1 MNKASHIYKI
11 IAAFTALCVEFTS
24 LSIPLARAEVA
35 PQSAPSIKKINP
47 ELLKLPTKFGEVVE
61 SHAGNGSVIVI
72 QDAHAIPDAQRNIA
86 NIIKH
91 LQREY
96 GVGTVALEG
105 ASGDLDPQIFRSFP
119 DKKLLR
125 EVMKSY
131 MDAGEIAGGTAAAIF
146 DETSTKYQGVE
157 DWEIYEEGLGLY
169 LSAMEKEALLL
180 EMLSAKR
187 LALNAEKEKVY
198 SKELLAIDQAVEK
211 FYENAAQ
218 LTDLIKVLGAVQAPQ
233 AGSELEALWKE
244 VSKQNNP
251 SASSGQ
257 AGDKSQSKDV
267 EVRELARKVEKV
279 LKSPGA
285 VKVFNSRKQ
294 EWMTGEISAE
304 AFAMHLQ
311 QWADQSGL
319 SLEMSSD
326 LLGMVRDQQTLKGL
340 EGTKLFRDLEIY
352 IQSVKA
358 KLIDGQSSAVS
369 TTREIRSLDERTES
383 LRLITRLT
391 KLELP
396 RQEWSELSKGKVFE
410 ALSALEINQDDLVFH
425 LAFYLNAEER
435 DQIFFENL
443 QSHSELGSGSA
454 KTMILVA
461 GGFHAEG
468 ITSRLKEAGVGY
480 ALVMPKINHIPES
493 LNYRS
498 QMRGEV
504 SWKDYFEVENG
515 RIHLYKAF
523 VRATRDKLLQTTDQP
538 LVNSPSSMVMLKAWR
553 DQIIRDLS
561 DMGKVDRAAW
571 YTRYMDEVVDDT
583 LKSTDADKLM
593 GKVDN
598 FIRGLRGLEKTNQ
611 LNSEQ
616 IAALLKSN
624 MIAPKNSVALVP
636 GALSPVVD
644 SVSTEVALGIV
655 AEGLGVQAEGELPI
669 AVSVPAAKLISKK
682 LERITDQGSKQE
694 LILYE
699 DGTFELTQDGVENP
713 LRAGRIF
720 QVGRTQIALFHENRE
735 YLDVQSSMINFAPV
749 STDSPVG
756 IDTFLN
762 MDYEA
767 LTGEGVLETLQ
778 PVAEN
783 ILKLEGLADLIV
795 VQAESGE
802 KSDKSK
808 QRGRV
813 YRQLLRRYQ
822 VPFEDIEDAVIRVSR
837 QNLETLVIKLSVRS
851 ASIEQSRSET
861 RGSPE
866 TVNFFLANSSARTK
880 SSAYEVVGQVKL
892 KWPQAKIKIFY
903 DLKDNLDSVSGLFS
917 EYGDIEF
924 SVMESSLPDLKD
936 AYAVIVGPVS
946 NVSRLGELAK
956 SNKVI
961 HVQPNLVGVSKYLDV
976 LTPVN
981 ESAILSK
988 YRLSNKPIVF
998 ANLWA
1003 ENEFRLAAAAVRE
1016 LFENS
1021 QFNLAP
1027 IILSPRFVNSGN
1039 IEKIKNI
1046 LNENG
1051 IRFNLMRPGFSD
1063 GDQVDLTGKFVTI
1076 LNTEGDQPEILKV
1089 ASLTVAG
1096 HTLGEAGNPSHNVLE
1111 ARSPIITGDISYV
1124 FPEQWDEEG
1133 MKEANDIIE
1142 GALQSGFVKTLGPNP
1157 DPGVLSGAIVEL
1169 LSNKSEYERMK
1180 ALNLKARTEAYE
1192 AAIRETDMNFDKWQL
1207 ELDKSRSE
1215 ASSTSSG
1222 QARVDQS
1229 KEFSE
1234 KGYISTSVGPVVAG
1248 GVVNKDLPIGTS
1260 GRALVEG
1267 DLDAKQAVS
1276 TAETHLFQ
1284 SLFFAQIFFKAN
1296 VNGVLRSYKEIQDA
1310 IAQAKRNLENAKGVD
1325 IDEAEQKLKDARR
1338 DKEVFLEAA
1347 QKEGFEEFLL
1357 KGDYGVL
1364 SRRLFIG
1371 VKNKDQQQRVLK
1383 SLMLTFASQDQDS
1396 LRKQILDLQAQL
1408 SEPIYSEEQLEIML
1422 KQLERSFMFAAD
1434 ADRGVPAGEFYG
1446 NSDAE
1451 IFRKISEFIQV
1462 EVLTSEPVTIYGT
1475 AVSLSRDAEGVQ
1487 IIDGD
1492 VEHFIADDVI
1502 SDFQNKTPQWPEH
1515 LDKVVVAELNSGD
1528 TGARIINFGTGDPS
1542 PFSGDQD
1549 NVNLGTITNDRLTI
1563 TDVSIRTL
1571 RNLERLGLLDRIEAI
1586 DLTHIHFDHVGGL
1599 LEIVRRKLN
1608 GEPVL
1613 GKLKLIMSLAVRA
1626 QFENLAALHFI
1637 EGTGRE
1643 TGPTPEDRQKID
1655 ELFDYQEPT
1664 KAKNDAKTFV
1674 VEKYKIKGST
1684 TFANHEIELAPT
1696 HGHPIPTFGRKER
1709 IRLPDGTFI
1718 TSAYVSDS
1726 KMPDEFIIVNG
1737 EQIKNPRYL
1746 EFVAFFAD
1754 SDIIIAEN
1762 GVPGVHITP
1771 EQLVKAFPEHAKYG
1785 VIYTVHSAGPQ
1796 TVKGLKR
1803 FIPGMVLRPKKFAD
1817 RVAEIEKYADSLI
1830 KSEAIKKFYP
1840 LITRDQAIE
1849 FASLGEIVSLK
1860 QGAVIYELGEI
1871 VTELGS
1877 VFVNLEG
1884 YFDIYLSSD
1893 AQNPITTL
1901 DPGHIVGQTAL
1912 LTKAL
1917 TQEAYIQ
1924 IEKAISGDKK
1934 LENFFFDIVTSDI
1947 EIEGVRYR
1955 VVRPTVDLFEESKKV
1970 GLTAE
1975 QLRKLE
1981 PLFNIAKSGKSIPR
1995 TAKVVAGAG
2004 ATEESDPV
2012 FLQIHNHVLLQFL
2025 ARADASKIDP
2035 GYKSLVQYIKG
2046 IIEENL
2052 ESLKKDQAQSSAMGV
2067 AIPTELNPAA
2077 NAKRSEVRD
2086 VEGRELAT
2094 LPQEPLVDMSI
2105 DPVKADEYVN
2115 AHPESLRPMARF
2127 LVDNTTYINNFQFKK
2142 ALGESVQK
2150 FKMEI
2155 GARPFVAS
2163 LLGAQNG
2170 EPGEQKSSGWV
2181 YDVARSREIG
2191 LPEPA
2196 FINSG
2201 KAERMGTAIDAVTT
2215 LMKNERINDVVYIDD
2230 ASYSGTQLVDW
2241 LNAFMVMMKIEMDE
2255 SGSANQ
2261 KKRQVNVHL
2270 LVPFMTNAAKKNVED
2285 MVRSFESKYPGIFKI
2300 QFYDVRQMETAEER
2314 LARVEDVVE
2323 RQILKNSIKKVY
2335 QENSL
2340 QKAMSYFQHKVPDYK
2355 SVPSAKNI
2363 NTSDTAL
2370 WNSSTVLGRG
2380 YLSGFVP
2387 DAAGIIQRIVS
2398 FVPPIRISPY
2408 AQNYLQS
2415 IATLSSDPYWGGRV
2429 SQSARRSEA
2438 RDSYERYKILSGTL
2452 ADLPDPVFVN
2462 DGETITLRIPHDEVE
2477 GRQPELDLLV
2487 VFKKIN
2493 GKVFFAPLD
2502 SFSDLSLLEEYYRSA
2517 DPLQEG
2523 SRVNWEEVKETS
2535 EVEIIGREEE
2545 MDSEGTKVKIVFS
2558 EQGFTIA
2565 NASISDVYY
2574 FEGKPGLEIIASA
2587 LRDSYL
2593 SGANTGLPIA
2603 TEPIFIAGEDA
2614 TEIFNL
2620 VTEFTNQGPYVP
2632 AAGETALYTKVK
2644 QQIRLITERTGEKY
2658 RFSPMIQINALS
2670 DTYRALNNFL
2680 MNRFT
2685 RFEGLEK
2692 GVVVLK
2698 RIPNL
2703 EKLIEVLRH
2712 LISAYELAFNHLENS
2727 TIEIEAEKKENHRR
2741 YALQMLVELKKI
2753 VNLYDSIPP
2762 AERPRAEIQGEVR
2775 MARLP
2780 SQKNF
2785 SELISYNGDKIPL
2798 WAIKRIYLPDKDNR
2812 VIQFGEISQVNSE
2825 DGVYDREDRTRDV
2838 RNVLS
2843 PFLESAEIVF
2853 ELQDGVLL
2861 KRILEAEEYETIT
2874 AVYPGD
2880 FDPKEFSKLP
2890 HGRDLPKRRFI
2901 NAVNVNGVI
2910 TTLYDL
2916 ESLLPETGLAGR
2928 TVTFFYSANNH
2939 LQTFKISDEAKPQS
2953 EQYVYSQFR
2962 NSSNVQPMSAPFS
2975 AQETQEIAKK
2985 DLVDLFADLFNR
2997 RALTSAQRV
3006 VPLSALILQFLAV
3019 SLNAKAVSDWAQE
3032 GQVPLLE
3039 VDLANEQTISFS
3051 GLNPA
3056 LHHDDAVRIERLLS
3070 QIDGGLDAAS
3080 FRIVLAPAGP
3090 ATQSNQA
3097 GQFFDRPGRGLDE
3110 FNAWH
3115 KLSDVLELFFL
3126 SVGET
3131 GKDKKL
3137 DGASKQKLLDKLAEL
3152 VEAIAM
3158 IHPSV
3163 TGNEIYHT
3171 LYAVMDASTF
3181 RTKKLDTGSR
3191 INVLINL
3198 ARQIRAAAPQDP
3210 QQSIYVQGEFESKL
3224 KTPNLDLNELA
3235 KETARSEARSP
3246 DSGQARELT
3255 VAEQQVGENV
3265 ISFFQSPE
3273 NYSTEEINQ
3282 LADQISLLGEQ
3293 SRLSSF
3299 ITVLRSIAEL
3309 KVLPVNSERS
3319 AAEGINA
3326 DQANYASQVL
3336 LGRLMASKLERLINP
3351 PTIAFDAEV
3360 SDATLLDLAGKI
3372 SPEFAQL
3379 IGAIQLRPVADLR
3392 KLFKDKGVTVMNIN
3406 PKLADAAAVDASSE
3420 LLSQLGLPIVGVVI
3434 DGQSNSFVDSTR
3446 IMLQIMIA
3454 VFIASRKDLQ
3464 DKLRDGKAEEVK
3476 AEISLML
3483 FQVGNQPVEGILQFK
3498 NGRLEIVQSQL
3509 AQFIETLFKAQSAV
3523 AVAA

>member
-11 IAAFTALCVEFTS
+11 IAAFTALCVEITS
-24 LSIPLARAEVA
+24 LSIPLARAEVI
-35 PQSAPSIKKINP
+35 PQSSPSIKQINP
-47 ELLKLPTKFGEVVE
+47 ELLKLPTRFGEVVE

-119 DKKLLR
+119 DKKHLR
-125 EVMKSY
+125 EVMKGY
-131 MDAGEIAGGTAAAIF
+131 MDAGEIAGGTATAIF

-198 SKELLAIDQAVEK
+198 SKELLEIDKAVEN
-211 FYENAAQ
+211 FYENAEQ
-218 LTDLIKVLGAVQAPQ
+218 LTDLIKVLGAAQAPQ

-251 SASSGQ
+251 SANSGQ

-267 EVRELARKVEKV
+267 EVRDLARKVEKV

-358 KLIDGQSSAVS
+358 KLIDGQSSAAS
-369 TTREIRSLDERTES
+369 AGMRALDERTES

-443 QSHSELGSGSA
+443 TRSEPRLPSSNVR
-454 KTMILVA
+454 IIVA

-468 ITSRLKEAGVGY
+468 ITTRLKEAGMGY

-523 VRATRDKLLQTTDQP
+523 VRATRDNLLSRTQSLDP
-538 LVNSPSSMVMLKAWR
+538 GDKDGINLNLLKAWR

-583 LKSTDADKLM
+583 LKNTDADKLL

-611 LNSEQ
+611 LTSEQ
-616 IAALLKSN
+616 IASLLKAN
-624 MIAPKNSVALVP
+624 MAQTPTGALPSPNTAISAPILGFGRLKDMFSSAVARVRDLATISKLPGAKDAGLNIPAVALP
-636 GALSPVVD
+636 EE
-644 SVSTEVALGIV
+644 T
-655 AEGLGVQAEGELPI
+655 
-669 AVSVPAAKLISKK
+669 ISKK
-682 LERITDQGSKQE
+682 LDLKDVLQLIDNSEIDQDFLRKAFEISPTE
-694 LILYE
+694 TANLLIAKAMGLKIESMNSDGGVVVVRKKFE
-699 DGTFELTQDGVENP
+699 DHG
-713 LRAGRIF
+713 LRLLLK
-720 QVGRTQIALFHENRE
+720 VTEIAAI
-735 YLDVQSSMINFAPV
+735 QPAINFVRAM
-749 STDSPVG
+749 G
-756 IDTFLN
+756 
-762 MDYEA
+762 
-767 LTGEGVLETLQ
+767 
-778 PVAEN
+778 
-783 ILKLEGLADLIV
+783 LEGLVDINVPFSDEEGEATKRATRERFEREGVSVSMLDKPSETNEGELIGAPTHVEVVFLDSSFPGSSKSEYVFLSPNKAERILQVPYRAFKTAPQKISDVEVDRIRQSIFGNRAERPIWVVAPNPRAFEMNQTYGEHFPDVKAVHQAWMEQPPDKKPLLIIANRMESDLGMIWNRISNDHLSVEGQAVLAGDIV
-795 VQAESGE
+795 GKRKIDTQGGRVGYRGDTDVAAGALGDGLVDGTAIGELDIVFLGTQGELWQYLQAANGE
-802 KSDKSK
+802 EDYVFMGPDRNLHEAVVGKKSK
-808 QRGRV
+808 G
-813 YRQLLRRYQ
+813 
-822 VPFEDIEDAVIRVSR
+822 
-837 QNLETLVIKLSVRS
+837 K
-851 ASIEQSRSET
+851 
-861 RGSPE
+861 
-866 TVNFFLANSSARTK
+866 
-880 SSAYEVVGQVKL
+880 VVAFGK
-892 KWPQAKIKIFY
+892 KEWW
-903 DLKDNLDSVSGLFS
+903 
-917 EYGDIEF
+917 
-924 SVMESSLPDLKD
+924 
-936 AYAVIVGPVS
+936 
-946 NVSRLGELAK
+946 
-956 SNKVI
+956 
-961 HVQPNLVGVSKYLDV
+961 
-976 LTPVN
+976 PVN
-981 ESAILSK
+981 ERAYDFYAQERAVISAIPTKESVLEALSQPVQVEDGWEPTVAYDSK
-988 YRLSNKPIVF
+988 YS
-998 ANLWA
+998 ADA
-1003 ENEFRLAAAAVRE
+1003 RLAAAHLEILLDGEVFERLGDQKASFIGDTLDGLISKINQANEGGGAASLSMEAVRMM
-1016 LFENS
+1016 L
-1021 QFNLAP
+1021 Q
-1027 IILSPRFVNSGN
+1027 
-1039 IEKIKNI
+1039 EKWSSEDAF
-1046 LNENG
+1046 L
-1051 IRFNLMRPGFSD
+1051 R
-1063 GDQVDLTGKFVTI
+1063 
-1076 LNTEGDQPEILKV
+1076 
-1089 ASLTVAG
+1089 
-1096 HTLGEAGNPSHNVLE
+1096 
-1111 ARSPIITGDISYV
+1111 ARSEVRETLNV
-1124 FPEQWDEEG
+1124 
-1133 MKEANDIIE
+1133 
-1142 GALQSGFVKTLGPNP
+1142 ALS
-1157 DPGVLSGAIVEL
+1157 VEL
-1169 LSNKSEYERMK
+1169 RRVFGFNAAYQFDRQQ
-1180 ALNLKARTEAYE
+1180 TE
-1192 AAIRETDMNFDKWQL
+1192 
-1207 ELDKSRSE
+1207 
-1215 ASSTSSG
+1215 
-1222 QARVDQS
+1222 
-1229 KEFSE
+1229 
-1234 KGYISTSVGPVVAG
+1234 
-1248 GVVNKDLPIGTS
+1248 
-1260 GRALVEG
+1260 
-1267 DLDAKQAVS
+1267 
-1276 TAETHLFQ
+1276 LFQ
-1284 SLFFAQIFFKAN
+1284 SRFPATYELLKLADASSRMKSESSLAADLEAQLIIKNPAVIPHSESLAKGFTAFRDELKSAAPIAKAFIKEFLDLSKANNDWLAVAAKKIFDGKEINGLYILLEQPLQDDDIRSALSELATEKRDPEAARILARYQEIPVLIAEGEFVGALKALFEAVQYVSQRSESRADVAPGVDQFETQGGTAVSIGMATQKDDRVSGRKQPHLLLLDLDQSNFVQKGESHLFHALFFSQLFHKFG
-1296 VNGVLRSYKEIQDA
+1296 VNGVPRSYKEIQDA
-1310 IAQAKRNLENAKGVD
+1310 VAAAKASLKNAAGLNIYAAQANLEKAQNDKA
-1325 IDEAEQKLKDARR
+1325 AFLK
-1338 DKEVFLEAA
+1338 EA
-1347 QKEGFEEFLL
+1347 QKQGFEEFLL
-1357 KGDYGVL
+1357 KGDYGIL
-1364 SRRLFIG
+1364 SRRLYIA
-1371 VKNKDQQQRVLK
+1371 VPTEEQRQRVLR
-1383 SLMLTFASQDQDS
+1383 SLMLTFAGQDKDS
-1396 LRKQILDLQAQL
+1396 LRSSILKAQEM
-1408 SEPIYSEEQLEIML
+1408 SGVARYSEADLEAILGEFEKARSFTFPGGVFHGLSNDAML
-1422 KQLERSFMFAAD
+1422 KKL
-1434 ADRGVPAGEFYG
+1434 G
-1446 NSDAE
+1446 
-1451 IFRKISEFIQV
+1451 EFIQV
-1462 EVLTSEPVTIYGT
+1462 QAVDTQKLNFNPTSEIGRDISISYDSEGFHVIEGQNEMVVGS
-1475 AVSLSRDAEGVQ
+1475 AVFSGADEKVPEWGISLESQLRKALAFN
-1487 IIDGD
+1487 DGIMRT
-1492 VEHFIADDVI
+1492 V
-1502 SDFQNKTPQWPEH
+1502 N
-1515 LDKVVVAELNSGD
+1515 L
-1528 TGARIINFGTGDPS
+1528 GTGDPTD
-1542 PFSGDQD
+1542 FSGAQD
-1549 NVNLGTITNDRLTI
+1549 YTHMAFVKNGKFVLADP
-1563 TDVSIRTL
+1563 SIRTI
-1571 RNLERLGLLDRIEAI
+1571 RNLERLGLMDQVSAI
-1586 DLTHIHFDHVGGL
+1586 QLTHVHYDHVGGL
-1599 LEIVRRKLN
+1599 LDLIRRKVKA
-1608 GEPVL
+1608 GESEPPI
-1613 GKLKLIMSLAVRA
+1613 KLLAPYAAYA
-1626 QFENLAALHFI
+1626 QLVDLAALNFGEELRDSI
-1637 EGTGRE
+1637 AGIFDFRAPAQIASKVETVEFEGMTFQFGR
-1643 TGPTPEDRQKID
+1643 
-1655 ELFDYQEPT
+1655 
-1664 KAKNDAKTFV
+1664 
-1674 VEKYKIKGST
+1674 
-1684 TFANHEIELAPT
+1684 T
-1696 HGHPIPTFGRKER
+1696 HGHPIPTYGVK
-1709 IRLPDGTFI
+1709 I
-1718 TSAYVSDS
+1718 TNNGITTSYLSDS
-1726 KMPDEFIIVNG
+1726 TMPP
-1737 EQIKNPRYL
+1737 QKIKDADGKEIDNPRYQ
-1746 EFVAFFAD
+1746 EFVEFFGGTQED
-1754 SDIIIAEN
+1754 PVDMLVAEN

-1771 EQLVKAFPEHAKYG
+1771 EQLAKAFPQHAQLG
-1785 VIYTVHSAGPQ
+1785 LIYTVHSAGPQ
-1796 TVKGLKR
+1796 TQKGLIR
-1803 FIPGMVLRPKKFAD
+1803 FMPGITLEPVKFAE
-1817 RVAEIEKYADSLI
+1817 RKQNVQIVGQRLLET
-1830 KSEAIKKFYP
+1830 EAIKELLPLTEEEAQELAALGTVTSYDRGETLIREGDFVADHDHV
-1840 LITRDQAIE
+1840 LITLSGETLVESSTGFSIDPLGPGHV
-1849 FASLGEIVSLK
+1849 LGEM
-1860 QGAVIYELGEI
+1860 
-1871 VTELGS
+1871 
-1877 VFVNLEG
+1877 
-1884 YFDIYLSSD
+1884 
-1893 AQNPITTL
+1893 
-1901 DPGHIVGQTAL
+1901 AL
-1912 LTKAL
+1912 LTKSF
-1917 TQEAYIQ
+1917 TQEQYDQ
-1924 IEKAISGDKK
+1924 IMKSTTGD
-1934 LENFFFDIVTSDI
+1934 ENAVSRNFFGKYTYDIFVSN
-1947 EIEGVRYR
+1947 RLYR
-1955 VVRPTVDLFEESKKV
+1955 IIDPSVNLEKEAEVLDEKQKSNLKLLFEISKNGSVVPRTATIKAGVNASYLAIPKDAFLQFLSRVDTSKIHPNRKGLVFAIKGLIAENLEFLRILAEESTLQGGETEVELKTEPIATDPLKRSEARDAITSEKF
-1970 GLTAE
+1970 LE
-1975 QLRKLE
+1975 LLRKIQSIETQLLE
-1981 PLFNIAKSGKSIPR
+1981 IAGSEKPADELLEEMAMFVLLFNISLMALD
-1995 TAKVVAGAG
+1995 
-2004 ATEESDPV
+2004 ENESQRLKIMSHSLKRI
-2012 FLQIHNHVLLQFL
+2012 FQN
-2025 ARADASKIDP
+2025 SKIRQAALITLDQVLNP
-2035 GYKSLVQYIKG
+2035 EAHERVFIQ
-2046 IIEENL
+2046 IIENIASYGLGEAKDIDVWNKLDSISRNRTRYDGAIIRAVENAFSRL
-2052 ESLKKDQAQSSAMGV
+2052 QQGEFRSVIPSQADDIATV
-2067 AIPTELNPAA
+2067 ELSIGN
-2077 NAKRSEVRD
+2077 RSE
-2086 VEGRELAT
+2086 
-2094 LPQEPLVDMSI
+2094 
-2105 DPVKADEYVN
+2105 
-2115 AHPESLRPMARF
+2115 
-2127 LVDNTTYINNFQFKK
+2127 
-2142 ALGESVQK
+2142 
-2150 FKMEI
+2150 
-2155 GARPFVAS
+2155 
-2163 LLGAQNG
+2163 
-2170 EPGEQKSSGWV
+2170 
-2181 YDVARSREIG
+2181 ARSTD
-2191 LPEPA
+2191 
-2196 FINSG
+2196 SG
-2201 KAERMGTAIDAVTT
+2201 
-2215 LMKNERINDVVYIDD
+2215 
-2230 ASYSGTQLVDW
+2230 Q
-2241 LNAFMVMMKIEMDE
+2241 
-2255 SGSANQ
+2255 
-2261 KKRQVNVHL
+2261 
-2270 LVPFMTNAAKKNVED
+2270 
-2285 MVRSFESKYPGIFKI
+2285 
-2300 QFYDVRQMETAEER
+2300 
-2314 LARVEDVVE
+2314 
-2323 RQILKNSIKKVY
+2323 
-2335 QENSL
+2335 
-2340 QKAMSYFQHKVPDYK
+2340 
-2355 SVPSAKNI
+2355 
-2363 NTSDTAL
+2363 
-2370 WNSSTVLGRG
+2370 
-2380 YLSGFVP
+2380 
-2387 DAAGIIQRIVS
+2387 
-2398 FVPPIRISPY
+2398 
-2408 AQNYLQS
+2408 
-2415 IATLSSDPYWGGRV
+2415 
-2429 SQSARRSEA
+2429 A
-2438 RDSYERYKILSGTL
+2438 RDSYERYKLLSGTL

-2477 GRQPELDLLV
+2477 GSQPELDLLV

-2493 GKVFFAPLD
+2493 GKVFFAHLE

-2523 SRVNWEEVKETS
+2523 SRIKWEEVNETS

-2558 EQGFTIA
+2558 EQGFMIT

-2574 FEGKPGLEIIASA
+2574 FEGKPGPEIIASA

-2593 SGANTGLPIA
+2593 SSASTGLPIA

-2620 VTEFTNQGPYVP
+2620 VTEFINQGPYVP

-2658 RFSPMIQINALS
+2658 RFNPMIQINALS

-2685 RFEGLEK
+2685 DLEGLEK
-2692 GVVVLK
+2692 GVVILK

-2727 TIEIEAEKKENHRR
+2727 TIEIEVDEKENHRR
-2741 YALQMLVELKKI
+2741 HALQMLVELKKI
-2753 VNLYDSIPP
+2753 VNSYDSIPP

-2798 WAIKRIYLPDKDNR
+2798 WAIKRIYLPDNR
-2812 VIQFGEISQVNSE
+2812 VIQFGEISQANNE

-2838 RNVLS
+2838 RNALS
-2843 PFLESAEIVF
+2843 PFPESAEIVF

-2890 HGRDLPKRRFI
+2890 HGIDLPERRFI
-2901 NAVNVNGVI
+2901 NAVNVNGFI

-2916 ESLLPETGLAGR
+2916 KSLLPETGLAGR

-2939 LQTFKISDEAKPQS
+2939 LQAFKISDEAKPQS

-3090 ATQSNQA
+3090 ATHSNQA

-3126 SVGET
+3126 SVGGT

-3137 DGASKQKLLDKLAEL
+3137 DAASKQKLLDKLAVL

-3163 TGNEIYHT
+3163 TGSEIYHT

-3181 RTKKLDTGSR
+3181 RAKKLDTASR

-3224 KTPNLDLNELA
+3224 KTPNLDLKKLA
-3235 KETARSEARSP
+3235 KETARSEARST
-3246 DSGQARELT
+3246 DSGQAQELT
-3255 VAEQQVGENV
+3255 AVEKETGEGV
-3265 ISFFQSPE
+3265 VSFFQSPE
-3273 NYSTEEINQ
+3273 SYSAEDINQ
-3282 LADQISLLGEQ
+3282 LADRISFLGEQ
-3293 SRLSSF
+3293 SLLSSF
-3299 ITVLRSIAEL
+3299 ISVLRSIAEI
-3309 KVLPVNSERS
+3309 KSLPVNSERG
-3319 AAEGINA
+3319 AAEGIDA

-3360 SDATLLDLAGKI
+3360 SEATLLDLAGKI

-3420 LLSQLGLPIVGVVI
+3420 LLSQLGLPMVGVVI

-3454 VFIASRKDLQ
+3454 IFIASRKDLQ

-3483 FQVGNQPVEGILQFK
+3483 FQVGDQQVEGILQFK

-3509 AQFIETLFKAQSAV
+3509 AQFIGTLFKAQTAV